1 MTAAAAAPAA
11 AQRPVP
17 APYMS
22 LSRCTLRQKGRQEGG
37 QASDQPAGTPRY
49 SDMHMPLRNA
59 CRPGRRGAEFDPALL
74 LMLMLSCNELLRE
87 TGLC

>member
-1 MTAAAAAPAA
+1 
-11 AQRPVP
+11 
-17 APYMS
+17 
-22 LSRCTLRQKGRQEGG
+22 
-37 QASDQPAGTPRY
+37 
-49 SDMHMPLRNA
+49 MHMPLRNA